1 MAVSLDN
8 SLLQLLQPQSASSS
22 AGTQNSQTDKLAP
35 LFADLLKSLL
45 MNNSNAQLL
54 GGLSSDTGAADTT
67 DTSNLNALSGIT
79 SNSDSL
85 DSLLLN
91 ALSSSALDPTAL
103 QTTASVTDPLSTTD
117 QSTNNAQQDSGIYSI
132 L

>member
-8 SLLQLLQPQSASSS
+8 SLLQLLQPQGASSS
-22 AGTQNSQTDKLAP
+22 AGTQNNQTDKLAP
-35 LFADLLKSLL
+35 LFADLLESLL

-54 GGLSSDTGAADTT
+54 GGLSSDTGATDTT
-67 DTSNLNALSGIT
+67 DTSDLNALSGIT

-85 DSLLLN
+85 DSQLLN

-103 QTTASVTDPLSTTD
+103 QATASVTDPLSTAD